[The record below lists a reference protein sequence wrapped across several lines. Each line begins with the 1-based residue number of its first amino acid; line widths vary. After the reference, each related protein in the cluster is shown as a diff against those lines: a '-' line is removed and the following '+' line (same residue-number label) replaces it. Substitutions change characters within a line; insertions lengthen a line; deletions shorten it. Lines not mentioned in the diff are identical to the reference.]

1 MPFASLRSSKMSAA
15 VALLVAAALPI
26 LSKPSAADSAPTE
39 KIAFQG
45 ALTGPVAFYGTPIG
59 NAVQLAVEQAQNEMK
74 KVGVD
79 LKYLPADD
87 QVDPAQSAAVARK
100 VIEDGHV
107 IAVVG
112 PMFGVDTIAAAP
124 LYTEAKLPMISMGT
138 AAELAT
144 RKWTFFRAVP
154 NDDLQGKA
162 VGRYLT
168 KVLGLKRIA
177 VIEDGTSYGHGLAA
191 AVKASVTANGGDVVV
206 SEAIDP
212 NTDDFSST
220 VAKIVAN
227 QAQGAFL
234 GASVNPETT
243 FNRQLSEGGYKGA
256 FFAPD
261 GSLSPDFIRLAGP
274 ASEGTYFTC
283 QCAPIPE
290 YGGPATGPLADFVAA
305 YKARYGT
312 FPQAYSAEGF
322 DAANFVIQAIKAGAR
337 DGPAVDAYLHNN
349 TYEGVSRTFKYEPN
363 GEPIGTTINIYQ
375 IKGNKIVWLGTTDTL
390 IK

>member
-1 MPFASLRSSKMSAA
+1 MPFASLRTRT
-15 VALLVAAALPI
+15 LAAALCAAALLPI
-26 LSKPSAADSAPTE
+26 LNEPGAAASPPTV

-45 ALTGPVAFYGTPIG
+45 ALTGPVAFYGIPIG
-59 NAVQLAVEQAQNEMK
+59 NAVRLAVEQARDEMK

-79 LKYLPADD
+79 LQYLPADD

-100 VIEDGHV
+100 VIDDGRV
-107 IAVVG
+107 VAVVG

-124 LYTEAKLPMISMGT
+124 LFTEAKLPMISMGT

-144 RKWTFFRAVP
+144 RNWTFFRAVP
-154 NDDLQGKA
+154 NDELQGKA
-162 VGRYLT
+162 VGAYLT

-191 AVKASVTANGGDVVV
+191 AVKASVLANGGDVVV

-227 QAQGAFL
+227 QAEGVFL

-243 FNRQLSEGGYKGA
+243 FNRQLGEGGYKGA

-261 GSLSPDFIRLAGP
+261 GSLSPDFIRLAGS
-274 ASEGTYFTC
+274 ASDGTYFTC
-283 QCAPIPE
+283 QCAPVPE
-290 YGGPATGPLADFVAA
+290 YGGPTSGSLADFVTA
-305 YKARYGT
+305 YRARYGGS
-312 FPQAYSAEGF
+312 PQAYSAEGF
-322 DAANFVIQAIKAGAR
+322 DVANFVIQAIKAGAR
-337 DGPAVDAYLHNN
+337 DSQAIGAYLHGNS
-349 TYEGVSRTFKYEPN
+349 YQGVSRTFKYQAN
-363 GEPIGTTINIYQ
+363 GEPEGTTINIYQ
-375 IKGNKIVWLGTTDTL
+375 IKGDKIVWLGTTDTL

>member
-1 MPFASLRSSKMSAA
+1 MAVASLRTMSI
-15 VALLVAAALPI
+15 AAAICALTLTI
-26 LSKPSAADSAPTE
+26 LSPRGAAQSAPSV

-59 NAVQLAVEQAQNEMK
+59 NAVRLAVERAQAEMK
-74 KVGVD
+74 NDGLD
-79 LKYLPADD
+79 LQYLEADD

-107 IAVVG
+107 VAVVG

-154 NDDLQGKA
+154 NDDLQAKA
-162 VGRYLT
+162 VGSYLT

-191 AVKASVTANGGDVVV
+191 AVKASVVANGGEVVV

-227 QAQGAFL
+227 QAQGTFL

-243 FNRQLSEGGYKGA
+243 FNRQLGEGGYRGA

-274 ASEGTYFTC
+274 ASDGTYFTC
-283 QCAPIPE
+283 QCAPVPE
-290 YGGPATGPLADFVAA
+290 YGGPTSGPLADFVAA

-312 FPQAYSAEGF
+312 SPQAYSAEGF
-322 DAANFVIQAIKAGAR
+322 DVANFVIQAIKAGAR
-337 DGPAVDAYLHNN
+337 DGQAVSAYLHDN
-349 TYEGVSRTFKYEPN
+349 TYQGASRTFKYQAN
-363 GEPIGTTINIYQ
+363 GEPAGTTINIYQ
-375 IKGNKIVWLGTTDTL
+375 IKGDKIAWLGTTDTL